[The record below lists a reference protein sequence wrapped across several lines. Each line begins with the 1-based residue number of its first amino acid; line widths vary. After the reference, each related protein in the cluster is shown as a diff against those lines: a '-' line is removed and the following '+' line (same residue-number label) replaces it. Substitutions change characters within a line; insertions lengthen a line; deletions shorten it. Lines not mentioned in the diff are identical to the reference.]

1 MKFFKIT
8 VFSFFALAACG
19 SLRAQDLQGVVR
31 DAENQPLVG
40 ASVYWAGTTIG
51 ASTDAQGAF
60 LLHRVKGYDKLVA
73 SYLGFV
79 NDTLDVKNG
88 VDKVAFALRSEGVAL
103 EGVVVEGNLSG
114 NFVKRDGIV
123 KGEMISFA
131 GLCKMACC
139 NLAESFENSA
149 SVTVGYSDAISGA
162 RQIKML
168 GLAGTYTQILDENR
182 PIMRGLSAPYGL
194 SYTPGMW
201 LNSIQVSKGVASVTA
216 GHEAI
221 TGQINLEHR
230 KPTDDER
237 LFVNLYLDDELRPEA
252 NVSTAF
258 PVTKDKKLSSV
269 ILLHGSMDTDARK
282 MDHNH
287 DGFRDLP
294 KSDQINVANKWLYA
308 ADNGTQVRWGWK
320 FVQEN
325 RLGGMLDYKNTR
337 TMREAMEKDWDWR
350 AGDKKM
356 PLYGSHIR
364 NRNANGYF
372 KVGMPVGPAVYDPDE
387 QDEMRSN
394 LAFVADFDHFSE
406 DAYFGLNDYTGNQ
419 NSLALNLM
427 YNHYFTYRSS
437 LIVGVQGHLD
447 YYREKLLNP
456 TPWIAANSVR
466 NYDFDR
472 NEREAG
478 AYAEYT
484 YAIKD
489 KFSIVAGLRGDYNH
503 YYDRFFLTPRGHL
516 KWNIT
521 PSTTLRASGGLGY
534 RSTNV
539 ITDNIGVLANHY
551 YDRFFLTPRGHLKW
565 NITPSTTLRASG
577 GLGYR
582 STNVITDN
590 IGVLATGRAIT
601 FLDNESGKFDFRK
614 FDRMEKALTVGGSL
628 TQTFGLVNPG
638 DATLSFDY
646 FRTQFYNSV
655 VADQE
660 MFDRM
665 EKALTVGGSL
675 TQTFGLVNPGDAT
688 LSFDYFRTQFYNSV
702 VADQEMYADRIV
714 FYDTDGRSYT
724 DTYQIDFS
732 WSPVERLD
740 IFATFR
746 YTDSEMTIRRADGG
760 TARVERPLVSQY
772 KTLLNIQY
780 ATKFRR
786 WVFDATAQ
794 LNGPA
799 RIPTQTGD
807 LDDSYYSPRYPM
819 FFAQVSRKVGK
830 FDIYAGCENIADYRQ
845 KDPILNAQDPY
856 DYKFNSMNVWG
867 PLMGRKFYVGLRFNL
882 Y

>member
-1 MKFFKIT
+1 MKRF
-8 VFSFFALAACG
+8 VYFALSAFFIAAG
-19 SLRAQDLQGVVR
+19 GTLRAQDIRGAVR
-31 DAENQPLVG
+31 DADDRPLAG
-40 ASVYWAGTTIG
+40 ASVYWAGTTVG
-51 ASTDAQGAF
+51 ASTDAEGAF
-60 LLHRVKGYDKLVA
+60 LLHRVKGYDRLVA
-73 SYLGFV
+73 SYLGYV
-79 NDTLDVKNG
+79 NDTLRIDEAVQRA
-88 VDKVAFALRSEGVAL
+88 DFALRAEGVEL

-230 KPTDDER
+230 KPTDSER

-258 PVTKDKKLSSV
+258 PVSRDKKLSSV
-269 ILLHGSMDTDARK
+269 ILLHGSGDTDVRK

-294 KSDQINVANKWLYA
+294 RSAQFNVANKWLYA

-320 FVQEN
+320 FVQES
-325 RLGGMLDYKNTR
+325 RLGGMLDYRNTDA
-337 TMREAMEKDWDWR
+337 MREAMFRDWDWQAEGTR
-350 AGDKKM
+350 M

-372 KVGMPVGPAVYDPDE
+372 KVGMPVGPSVYDEAE

-394 LAFVADFDHFSE
+394 LAFVADFDHFDE
-406 DAYFGLNDYTGNQ
+406 EAYFGLNDYSGNQ

-437 LIVGVQGHLD
+437 LNVGVQAHLD
-447 YYREKLLNP
+447 YYRETLGND
-456 TPWIAANSVR
+456 TPWLGSDRA
-466 NYDFDR
+466 YDFGRD
-472 NEREAG
+472 EEEVG

-484 YAIKD
+484 YAVRD
-489 KFSIVAGLRGDYNH
+489 KFSVVAGLRGDYNAF
-503 YYDRFFLTPRGHL
+503 YDRFFLTPRGHV
-516 KWNIT
+516 KWNVT
-521 PSTTLRASGGLGY
+521 PSTTLRASAGLGY

-539 ITDNIGVLANHY
+539 ITDNIGM
-551 YDRFFLTPRGHLKW
+551 
-565 NITPSTTLRASG
+565 
-577 GLGYR
+577 
-582 STNVITDN
+582 
-590 IGVLATGRAIT
+590 LATGRELVIPALGD
-601 FLDNESGKFDFRK
+601 LDRL
-614 FDRMEKALTVGGSL
+614 EKALTLGGSL

-646 FRTQFYNSV
+646 FRTQFCNSGV
-655 VADQE
+655 VDQE
-660 MFDRM
+660 YD
-665 EKALTVGGSL
+665 A
-675 TQTFGLVNPGDAT
+675 QTIRV
-688 LSFDYFRTQFYNSV
+688 
-702 VADQEMYADRIV
+702 
-714 FYDTDGRSYT
+714 YDSDGRSFT

-732 WSPVERLD
+732 WTPVERLD

-746 YTDSEMTIRRADGG
+746 YTDSRMTIDRPDGT
-760 TARVERPLVSQY
+760 TARVERPLVSEY

-786 WVFDATAQ
+786 WVVDATAQ

-807 LDDSYYSPRYPM
+807 LADSRYSPRYPM
-819 FFAQVSRKVGK
+819 FYAQVSRKVGK
-830 FDIYAGCENIADYRQ
+830 FDIYVGCENIADYRQ
-845 KDPILNAQDPY
+845 EDPILNAANPY

-867 PLMGRKFYVGLRFNL
+867 PLMGRKFYAGLRFNL

>member
-1 MKFFKIT
+1 MKRF
-8 VFSFFALAACG
+8 VYFALSAFFIAAG
-19 SLRAQDLQGVVR
+19 GTLRAQDIRGAVR
-31 DAENQPLVG
+31 DADDRPLAG
-40 ASVYWAGTTIG
+40 ASVYWAGTTVG
-51 ASTDAQGAF
+51 ASTDAEGAF
-60 LLHRVKGYDKLVA
+60 LLHRVKGYDRLVA
-73 SYLGFV
+73 SYLGYV
-79 NDTLDVKNG
+79 NDTLRIDEAVQRA
-88 VDKVAFALRSEGVAL
+88 DFALRAEGVEL

-201 LNSIQVSKGVASVTA
+201 LNSIQVSKGVASVTV

-230 KPTDDER
+230 KPTDSER

-258 PVTKDKKLSSV
+258 PVSRDKKLSSV
-269 ILLHGSMDTDARK
+269 ILLHGSGDTDVRK

-294 KSDQINVANKWLYA
+294 RSAQFNVANKWLYA

-320 FVQEN
+320 FVQES
-325 RLGGMLDYKNTR
+325 RLGGMLDYRNTDA
-337 TMREAMEKDWDWR
+337 MREAMFRDWDWQTEGTR
-350 AGDKKM
+350 M

-372 KVGMPVGPAVYDPDE
+372 KVGMPVGPSVYDEAE

-394 LAFVADFDHFSE
+394 LAFVADFDHFDE
-406 DAYFGLNDYTGNQ
+406 EAYFGLNDYSGNQ

-437 LIVGVQGHLD
+437 LNVGVQAHLD
-447 YYREKLLNP
+447 YYRETLGND
-456 TPWIAANSVR
+456 TPWLGSDRA
-466 NYDFDR
+466 YDFGRD
-472 NEREAG
+472 EEEVG

-484 YAIKD
+484 YAVRD
-489 KFSIVAGLRGDYNH
+489 KFSVVAGLRGDYNAF
-503 YYDRFFLTPRGHL
+503 YDRFFLTPRGHV
-516 KWNIT
+516 KWNVT
-521 PSTTLRASGGLGY
+521 PSTTLRASAGLGY

-539 ITDNIGVLANHY
+539 ITDNIGM
-551 YDRFFLTPRGHLKW
+551 
-565 NITPSTTLRASG
+565 
-577 GLGYR
+577 
-582 STNVITDN
+582 
-590 IGVLATGRAIT
+590 LATGRELVIPALGD
-601 FLDNESGKFDFRK
+601 LDRL
-614 FDRMEKALTVGGSL
+614 EKALTLGGSL

-646 FRTQFYNSV
+646 FRTQFCNSV
-655 VADQE
+655 VVDQE
-660 MFDRM
+660 YD
-665 EKALTVGGSL
+665 A
-675 TQTFGLVNPGDAT
+675 QTIRV
-688 LSFDYFRTQFYNSV
+688 
-702 VADQEMYADRIV
+702 
-714 FYDTDGRSYT
+714 YDSDGRSFT

-732 WSPVERLD
+732 WTPVERLD

-746 YTDSEMTIRRADGG
+746 YTDSRMTIDRPDGT
-760 TARVERPLVSQY
+760 TARVERPLVSEY

-807 LDDSYYSPRYPM
+807 LADSRYSPRYPM
-819 FFAQVSRKVGK
+819 FYAQVSRKVGK
-830 FDIYAGCENIADYRQ
+830 FDIYVGCENIADYRQ
-845 KDPILNAQDPY
+845 EDPILNAANPY

-867 PLMGRKFYVGLRFNL
+867 PLMGRKFYAGLRFNL

>member
-1 MKFFKIT
+1 MKSLKT
-8 VFSFFALAACG
+8 VLLFSALVGCG
-19 SLRAQDLQGVVR
+19 TLRAQDVRGVVR
-31 DAENQPLVG
+31 DADNQPLIG

-51 ASTDAQGAF
+51 ASTDAEGAF
-60 LLHRVKGYDKLVA
+60 LLHRVKGYDRLVA
-73 SYLGFV
+73 SYLGYV
-79 NDTLDVKNG
+79 NDTIRVESG
-88 VDKVAFALRSEGVAL
+88 VDQARFALRSEGVAL
-103 EGVVVEGNLSG
+103 EDVVVEGNLSG

-221 TGQINLEHR
+221 TGQINLEYR
-230 KPTDDER
+230 KPTDEER
-237 LFVNLYLDDELRPEA
+237 FFLNLYLDDELRPEI
-252 NVSTAF
+252 NMSSAF
-258 PVTKDKKLSSV
+258 PVSRDKKLSSV
-269 ILLHGSMDTDARK
+269 ILLHGSMDTNVRR
-282 MDHNH
+282 MDHND

-294 KSDQINVANKWLYA
+294 ISNQINVANKWLYA

-325 RLGGMLDYKNTR
+325 RLGGMLDYKNTSA
-337 TMREAMEKDWDWR
+337 MREAMLRDWDWSVTDT
-350 AGDKKM
+350 GM

-372 KVGMPVGPAVYDPDE
+372 KIGMPVGTSVYDADE

-406 DAYFGLNDYTGNQ
+406 DAYFGLNDYNGNQ
-419 NSLALNLM
+419 NSLSLNLM

-437 LIVGVQGHLD
+437 LIVGAQAHLD
-447 YYREKLLNP
+447 YFREGLLNR
-456 TPWIAANSVR
+456 TPWIDNLPSAD
-466 NYDFDR
+466 YGLDR
-472 NEREAG
+472 NEQEVG

-484 YAIKD
+484 YSIKE
-489 KFSIVAGLRGDYNH
+489 KFSVVAGLRGDYNRF
-503 YYDRFFLTPRGHL
+503 YDRFFLTPRGHV

-521 PSTTLRASGGLGY
+521 PSTTFRASAGLGY
-534 RSTNV
+534 RSTN
-539 ITDNIGVLANHY
+539 L
-551 YDRFFLTPRGHLKW
+551 L
-565 NITPSTTLRASG
+565 
-577 GLGYR
+577 
-582 STNVITDN
+582 TDN
-590 IGVLATGRAIT
+590 IGVLATGRAIQPVT
-601 FLDNESGKFDFRK
+601 FQNGVPTLVGFNDI
-614 FDRMEKALTVGGSL
+614 DRMEKALTVGGSL
-628 TQTFGLVNPG
+628 TQTFGLVNPD

-646 FRTQFYNSV
+646 FRSQFYHSV
-655 VADQE
+655 IADQE
-660 MFDRM
+660 MF
-665 EKALTVGGSL
+665 
-675 TQTFGLVNPGDAT
+675 
-688 LSFDYFRTQFYNSV
+688 
-702 VADQEMYADRIV
+702 ADRIV
-714 FYDTDGRSYT
+714 FYGTDGRSFT
-724 DTYQIDFS
+724 DTYQVDFS
-732 WSPVERLD
+732 WTPVERLD

-746 YTDSEMTIRRADGG
+746 YTDSKMTIRRADGSS
-760 TARVERPLVSQY
+760 TQVERPLVSKY

-799 RIPTQTGD
+799 RIPTQTGN

-819 FFAQVSRKVGK
+819 FYAQVSRKVGK
-830 FDIYAGCENIADYRQ
+830 FDIYFGCENIADYIQ
-845 KDPILNAQDPY
+845 KDPIMNAENPY
-856 DYKFNSMNVWG
+856 DYRFNSMNVWG
-867 PLMGRKFYVGLRFNL
+867 PLMGRKFYIGLRLNI

>member
-1 MKFFKIT
+1 MKRTLFL
-8 VFSFFALAACG
+8 VSAFALLAA
-19 SLRAQDLQGVVR
+19 SAEAQDLRGVVR
-31 DAENQPLVG
+31 DAEGQPLVG

-51 ASTDAQGAF
+51 ASTDAEGAF
-60 LLHRVKGYDKLVA
+60 LLHRVKNYDRLVA
-73 SYLGFV
+73 SYLGYV
-79 NDTLDVKNG
+79 NDTLRVESG
-88 VDKVAFALRSEGVAL
+88 TERVEMALSAEGVAL
-103 EGVVVEGNLSG
+103 EDVVVEGNLSG
-114 NFVKRDGIV
+114 NFVKREGIL
-123 KGEMISFA
+123 KNEMISFA

-230 KPTDDER
+230 KPTDEER

-252 NVSTAF
+252 NISTAF
-258 PVTKDKKLSSV
+258 PVTRDKKLSSI

-325 RLGGMLDYKNTR
+325 RLGGMLGYRNTEA
-337 TMREAMEKDWDWR
+337 MREAMVADWDWEQR
-350 AGDKKM
+350 GERM

-364 NRNANGYF
+364 NRNANGYV
-372 KVGMPVGPAVYDPDE
+372 KIGMPVGPAVYDADE

-394 LAFVADFDHFSE
+394 LAFVADFDHFDE
-406 DAYFGLNDYTGNQ
+406 TAYFGLNGYDGNQ
-419 NSLALNLM
+419 NSLSLNLM

-437 LIVGVQGHLD
+437 LNVGVQAHLD
-447 YYREKLLNP
+447 SYREGLDNR
-456 TPWIAANSVR
+456 TPWIDNSR
-466 NYDFDR
+466 QLYAFDR
-472 NEREAG
+472 DEQEVG
-478 AYAEYT
+478 LYAEYT
-484 YAIKD
+484 YAVKE
-489 KFSIVAGLRGDYNH
+489 KLSIVAGLRGDYNAF
-503 YYDRFFLTPRGHL
+503 YDRYFLTPRGHL

-521 PSTTLRASGGLGY
+521 PTTTLRASAGLGY
-534 RSTNV
+534 RSTDI
-539 ITDNIGVLANHY
+539 ITDNIGM
-551 YDRFFLTPRGHLKW
+551 
-565 NITPSTTLRASG
+565 
-577 GLGYR
+577 
-582 STNVITDN
+582 
-590 IGVLATGRAIT
+590 LATGRQIR
-601 FLDNESGKFDFRK
+601 LVEFRNGVPAYDGRFAD
-614 FDRMEKALTVGGSL
+614 FDRLEKALTLGGSL
-628 TQTFGLVNPG
+628 TQTFTLVQAD

-646 FRTQFYNSV
+646 FRTQFYHSV

-660 MFDRM
+660 YDP
-665 EKALTVGGSL
+665 
-675 TQTFGLVNPGDAT
+675 TQILLYT
-688 LSFDYFRTQFYNSV
+688 S
-702 VADQEMYADRIV
+702 
-714 FYDTDGRSYT
+714 DGRSYT
-724 DTYQIDFS
+724 DTYQVDFS

-746 YTDSEMTIRRADGG
+746 YTDSEMTIRRPDGR

-807 LDDSYYSPRYPM
+807 LADDSYSPRYPM
-819 FFAQVSRKVGK
+819 FYVQVSRKVGK
-830 FDIYAGCENIADYRQ
+830 FDIYVGCENIADYRQ
-845 KDPILNAQDPY
+845 KDPILNASNPY
-856 DYKFNSMNVWG
+856 SAQFNSMNVWG
-867 PLMGRKFYVGLRFNL
+867 PLMGRKFYAGLRFNL

>member
-1 MKFFKIT
+1 MKINKIL
-8 VFSFFALAACG
+8 VLSVSALAVCG
-19 SLRAQDLQGVVR
+19 TLSAQDLRGVVR
-31 DAENQPLVG
+31 DADNQPLVG
-40 ASVYWAGTTIG
+40 ASVYWEGTTIG
-51 ASTDAQGAF
+51 ASTDAEGAF
-60 LLHRVKGYDKLVA
+60 LLHRVKGYDNLVA

-79 NDTLDVKNG
+79 NDTLHVANG
-88 VDKVAFALRSEGVAL
+88 AERIEFALRADGVEL
-103 EGVVVEGNLSG
+103 EDVVVEGSLSG

-123 KGEMISFA
+123 KNEMISFA

-252 NVSTAF
+252 NISTAF
-258 PVTKDKKLSSV
+258 PVSKNKKLSSV
-269 ILLHGSMDTDARK
+269 ILLHGSMDTDVRK
-282 MDHNH
+282 MDHND

-294 KSDQINVANKWLYA
+294 LADQLNIANKWLYA
-308 ADNGTQVRWGWK
+308 ADNGTQIRWGWK

-325 RLGGMLDYKNTR
+325 RLGGMLDYKNSMR
-337 TMREAMEKDWDWR
+337 DQMREKWDQP
-350 AGDKKM
+350 GT
-356 PLYGSHIR
+356 LYGSKIR
-364 NRNANGYF
+364 NRGANGYF
-372 KVGMPVGPAVYDPDE
+372 KIGMPVGPSVYDPDE
-387 QDEMRSN
+387 KDEMRSN
-394 LAFVADFDHFSE
+394 LAFVADFDHFNE
-406 DAYFGLNDYTGNQ
+406 NAYFGLNDYKGNE
-419 NSLALNLM
+419 NALAMNLM

-437 LIVGVQGHLD
+437 LIVGAQAQLQ
-447 YYREKLLNP
+447 YYRESLANN
-456 TPWIAANSVR
+456 TPWIEAAKSR
-466 NYDFDR
+466 FYDFDR
-472 NEREAG
+472 SEQEVG

-484 YAIKD
+484 YAVKD
-489 KFSIVAGLRGDYNH
+489 KFSIVAGIRGDYNAF
-503 YYDRFFLTPRGHL
+503 YDKFFVTPRGHIR
-516 KWNIT
+516 WNIT
-521 PSTTLRASGGLGY
+521 PSTTLRGSAGLGY

-539 ITDNIGVLANHY
+539 ITDNIG
-551 YDRFFLTPRGHLKW
+551 
-565 NITPSTTLRASG
+565 I
-577 GLGYR
+577 
-582 STNVITDN
+582 
-590 IGVLATGRAIT
+590 LATGREIVIP
-601 FLDNESGKFDFRK
+601 DFDGFNRL
-614 FDRMEKALTVGGSL
+614 EKALTVGGSL
-628 TQTFGLVNPG
+628 TQTFGLVSAD

-655 VADQE
+655 I
-660 MFDRM
+660 
-665 EKALTVGGSL
+665 
-675 TQTFGLVNPGDAT
+675 
-688 LSFDYFRTQFYNSV
+688 
-702 VADQEMYADRIV
+702 ADQEMYADKIML
-714 FYDTDGRSYT
+714 YNSDKRSYT

-732 WSPVERLD
+732 WTPVERLD

-746 YTDSEMTIRRADGG
+746 YTNSEMTIDRPDGT
-760 TARVERPLVSQY
+760 TARVERPLVSKY

-799 RIPTQTGD
+799 RIPTQTGN
-807 LDDSYYSPRYPM
+807 LADDKYSPRYPM
-819 FFAQVSRKVGK
+819 FFAQVSRKIGK
-830 FDIYAGCENIADYRQ
+830 FDIYVGCENIADYRQ
-845 KDPILNAQDPY
+845 HDPILNADNPFSTG
-856 DYKFNSMNVWG
+856 FNSMNVWG
-867 PLMGRKFYVGLRFNL
+867 PLMGRKFYAGLRFNL

>member
-1 MKFFKIT
+1 MKRF
-8 VFSFFALAACG
+8 VHFALSAFFIAAG
-19 SLRAQDLQGVVR
+19 GTLRAQDIRGAVR
-31 DAENQPLVG
+31 DADDRPLAG
-40 ASVYWAGTTIG
+40 ASVYWAGTTVG
-51 ASTDAQGAF
+51 ASTDAEGAF
-60 LLHRVKGYDKLVA
+60 LLHRVKGYDRLVA
-73 SYLGFV
+73 SYLGYV
-79 NDTLDVKNG
+79 NDTLRIDEAVQRA
-88 VDKVAFALRSEGVAL
+88 DFALRAEGVEL

-230 KPTDDER
+230 KPTDSER

-258 PVTKDKKLSSV
+258 PVSRDKKLSSV
-269 ILLHGSMDTDARK
+269 ILLHGSGDTDVRK

-294 KSDQINVANKWLYA
+294 RSAQFNVANKWLYA

-320 FVQEN
+320 FVQES
-325 RLGGMLDYKNTR
+325 RLGGMLDYRNTDA
-337 TMREAMEKDWDWR
+337 MREAMFRDWDWQTEGTR
-350 AGDKKM
+350 M

-372 KVGMPVGPAVYDPDE
+372 KVGMPVGPSVYDEAE

-394 LAFVADFDHFSE
+394 LAFVADFDHFDE
-406 DAYFGLNDYTGNQ
+406 EAYFGLNDYSGNQ

-437 LIVGVQGHLD
+437 LNVGVQAHLD
-447 YYREKLLNP
+447 YYRETLGND
-456 TPWIAANSVR
+456 TPWLGSDRA
-466 NYDFDR
+466 YDFGRD
-472 NEREAG
+472 EEEVG

-484 YAIKD
+484 YAVRD
-489 KFSIVAGLRGDYNH
+489 KFSVVAGLRGDYNAF
-503 YYDRFFLTPRGHL
+503 YDRFFLTPRGHV
-516 KWNIT
+516 KWNVT
-521 PSTTLRASGGLGY
+521 PSTTLRASAGLGY

-539 ITDNIGVLANHY
+539 ITDNIGM
-551 YDRFFLTPRGHLKW
+551 
-565 NITPSTTLRASG
+565 
-577 GLGYR
+577 
-582 STNVITDN
+582 
-590 IGVLATGRAIT
+590 LATGRELVIPALGD
-601 FLDNESGKFDFRK
+601 LDRL
-614 FDRMEKALTVGGSL
+614 EKALTLGGSL

-646 FRTQFYNSV
+646 FRTQFCNSV
-655 VADQE
+655 VVDQE
-660 MFDRM
+660 YD
-665 EKALTVGGSL
+665 A
-675 TQTFGLVNPGDAT
+675 QTIRV
-688 LSFDYFRTQFYNSV
+688 
-702 VADQEMYADRIV
+702 
-714 FYDTDGRSYT
+714 YDSDGRSFT

-732 WSPVERLD
+732 WTPVERLD

-746 YTDSEMTIRRADGG
+746 YTDSRMTIDRPDG
-760 TARVERPLVSQY
+760 TTVRVERPLVSEY

-807 LDDSYYSPRYPM
+807 LADSRYSPRYPM
-819 FFAQVSRKVGK
+819 FYAQVSRKVGK
-830 FDIYAGCENIADYRQ
+830 FDIYVGCENIADYRQ
-845 KDPILNAQDPY
+845 EDPILNAANPY

-867 PLMGRKFYVGLRFNL
+867 PLMGRKFYAGLRFNL

>member
-1 MKFFKIT
+1 MKRF
-8 VFSFFALAACG
+8 VYFALSAFFIAAG
-19 SLRAQDLQGVVR
+19 GTLRAQDIRGAVR
-31 DAENQPLVG
+31 DADDRPLAG
-40 ASVYWAGTTIG
+40 ASVYWAGTTVG
-51 ASTDAQGAF
+51 ASTDAEGAF
-60 LLHRVKGYDKLVA
+60 LLHRVKGYDRLVA
-73 SYLGFV
+73 SYLGYV
-79 NDTLDVKNG
+79 NDTLRIDEAVQRA
-88 VDKVAFALRSEGVAL
+88 DFALRAEGVEL

-230 KPTDDER
+230 KPTDSER

-258 PVTKDKKLSSV
+258 PVSRDKKLSSV
-269 ILLHGSMDTDARK
+269 VLLHGSGDTDVRK

-294 KSDQINVANKWLYA
+294 RSAQFNVANKWLYA

-320 FVQEN
+320 FVQES
-325 RLGGMLDYKNTR
+325 RLGGMLDYRNTDA
-337 TMREAMEKDWDWR
+337 MREAMFRDWDWQTEGTR
-350 AGDKKM
+350 M

-372 KVGMPVGPAVYDPDE
+372 KVGMPVGPSVYDEAE

-394 LAFVADFDHFSE
+394 LAFVADFDHFDE
-406 DAYFGLNDYTGNQ
+406 EAYFGLNDYSGNQ

-437 LIVGVQGHLD
+437 LNVGVQAHLD
-447 YYREKLLNP
+447 YYRETLGND
-456 TPWIAANSVR
+456 TPWLGSDRA
-466 NYDFDR
+466 YDFGRD
-472 NEREAG
+472 EEEVG

-484 YAIKD
+484 YAVRD
-489 KFSIVAGLRGDYNH
+489 KFSVVAGLRGDYNH
-503 YYDRFFLTPRGHL
+503 YYDRFFLTPRGHV
-516 KWNIT
+516 KWNVT
-521 PSTTLRASGGLGY
+521 PSTTLRASAGLGY

-539 ITDNIGVLANHY
+539 ITDNIGM
-551 YDRFFLTPRGHLKW
+551 
-565 NITPSTTLRASG
+565 
-577 GLGYR
+577 
-582 STNVITDN
+582 
-590 IGVLATGRAIT
+590 LATGRELVIPALGD
-601 FLDNESGKFDFRK
+601 LDRL
-614 FDRMEKALTVGGSL
+614 EKALTLGGSL

-646 FRTQFYNSV
+646 FRTQFCNSV
-655 VADQE
+655 VVDQE
-660 MFDRM
+660 YD
-665 EKALTVGGSL
+665 A
-675 TQTFGLVNPGDAT
+675 QTIRV
-688 LSFDYFRTQFYNSV
+688 
-702 VADQEMYADRIV
+702 
-714 FYDTDGRSYT
+714 YDSDGRSFT

-732 WSPVERLD
+732 WTPVERLD

-746 YTDSEMTIRRADGG
+746 YTDSRMTIDRPDGT
-760 TARVERPLVSQY
+760 TARVERPLVSEY

-807 LDDSYYSPRYPM
+807 LADSRYSPRYPM
-819 FFAQVSRKVGK
+819 FYAQVSRKVGK
-830 FDIYAGCENIADYRQ
+830 FDIYVGCENIADYRQ
-845 KDPILNAQDPY
+845 EDPILNAANPY

-867 PLMGRKFYVGLRFNL
+867 PLMGRKFYAGLRFNL

>member
-1 MKFFKIT
+1 MKRF
-8 VFSFFALAACG
+8 VYFALSAFFIAAG
-19 SLRAQDLQGVVR
+19 GTLRAQDIRGAVR
-31 DAENQPLVG
+31 DADDRPLAG
-40 ASVYWAGTTIG
+40 ASVYWAGTTVG
-51 ASTDAQGAF
+51 ASTDAEGAF
-60 LLHRVKGYDKLVA
+60 LLHRVKGYDRLVA
-73 SYLGFV
+73 SYLGYV
-79 NDTLDVKNG
+79 NDTLRIDEAVQRA
-88 VDKVAFALRSEGVAL
+88 DFALRAEGVEL

-230 KPTDDER
+230 KPTDSER

-258 PVTKDKKLSSV
+258 PVSRDKKLSSV
-269 ILLHGSMDTDARK
+269 ILLHGSGDTDVRK

-294 KSDQINVANKWLYA
+294 RSAQFNVANKWLYA

-320 FVQEN
+320 FVQES
-325 RLGGMLDYKNTR
+325 RLGGMLDYRNTDA
-337 TMREAMEKDWDWR
+337 MREAMFRDWDWQAEGTR
-350 AGDKKM
+350 M

-372 KVGMPVGPAVYDPDE
+372 KVGMPVGPSVYDEAE

-394 LAFVADFDHFSE
+394 LAFVADFDHFDE
-406 DAYFGLNDYTGNQ
+406 EAYFGLNDYSGNQ

-437 LIVGVQGHLD
+437 LNVGVQAHLD
-447 YYREKLLNP
+447 YYRETLGND
-456 TPWIAANSVR
+456 TPWLGSDRA
-466 NYDFDR
+466 YDFGRD
-472 NEREAG
+472 EEEVG

-484 YAIKD
+484 YAVRD
-489 KFSIVAGLRGDYNH
+489 KFSVVAGLRGDYNAF
-503 YYDRFFLTPRGHL
+503 YDRFFLTPRGHV
-516 KWNIT
+516 KWNVT
-521 PSTTLRASGGLGY
+521 PSTTLRASAGLGY

-539 ITDNIGVLANHY
+539 ITDNNGM
-551 YDRFFLTPRGHLKW
+551 
-565 NITPSTTLRASG
+565 
-577 GLGYR
+577 
-582 STNVITDN
+582 
-590 IGVLATGRAIT
+590 LATGRELVIPALGD
-601 FLDNESGKFDFRK
+601 LDRL
-614 FDRMEKALTVGGSL
+614 EKALTLGGSL

-646 FRTQFYNSV
+646 FRTQFCNSV
-655 VADQE
+655 VVDQE
-660 MFDRM
+660 YD
-665 EKALTVGGSL
+665 A
-675 TQTFGLVNPGDAT
+675 QTIRV
-688 LSFDYFRTQFYNSV
+688 
-702 VADQEMYADRIV
+702 
-714 FYDTDGRSYT
+714 YDSDGRSFT

-732 WSPVERLD
+732 WTPVERLD

-746 YTDSEMTIRRADGG
+746 YTDSRMTIDRPDGT
-760 TARVERPLVSQY
+760 TARVERPLVSEY

-807 LDDSYYSPRYPM
+807 LADSRYSPRYPM
-819 FFAQVSRKVGK
+819 FYAQVSRKVGK
-830 FDIYAGCENIADYRQ
+830 FDIYVGCENIADYRQ
-845 KDPILNAQDPY
+845 EDPILNAANPY

-867 PLMGRKFYVGLRFNL
+867 PLMGRKFYAGLRFNL

>member
-1 MKFFKIT
+1 MKINKIL
-8 VFSFFALAACG
+8 VLSVSALAVCG
-19 SLRAQDLQGVVR
+19 TLSAQDLRGVVR
-31 DAENQPLVG
+31 DADNQPLVG
-40 ASVYWAGTTIG
+40 ASVYWEGTTIG
-51 ASTDAQGAF
+51 ASTDAEGAF
-60 LLHRVKGYDKLVA
+60 LLHRVKGYDNLVA

-79 NDTLDVKNG
+79 NDTLHVANG
-88 VDKVAFALRSEGVAL
+88 AERIEFALRADGVEL
-103 EGVVVEGNLSG
+103 EDVVVEGNLSG

-123 KGEMISFA
+123 KNEMISFA

-252 NVSTAF
+252 NISTAF
-258 PVTKDKKLSSV
+258 PVSKNKKLSSV
-269 ILLHGSMDTDARK
+269 ILLHGSMDTDVRK
-282 MDHNH
+282 MDHND

-294 KSDQINVANKWLYA
+294 LADQLNIANKWLYA
-308 ADNGTQVRWGWK
+308 ADNGTQIRWGWK

-325 RLGGMLDYKNTR
+325 RLGGMLDYKNSMR
-337 TMREAMEKDWDWR
+337 DQMREKWDQP
-350 AGDKKM
+350 GT
-356 PLYGSHIR
+356 LYGSKIR
-364 NRNANGYF
+364 NRGANGYF
-372 KVGMPVGPAVYDPDE
+372 KIGTPVGPSVYDPDE
-387 QDEMRSN
+387 KDEMRSN
-394 LAFVADFDHFSE
+394 LAFVADFDHFNE
-406 DAYFGLNDYTGNQ
+406 NAYFGLNDYKGNE
-419 NSLALNLM
+419 NALAMNLM

-437 LIVGVQGHLD
+437 LIVGAQAQLQ
-447 YYREKLLNP
+447 YYSESLANN
-456 TPWIAANSVR
+456 TPWIEAAKSR
-466 NYDFDR
+466 FYDFDR
-472 NEREAG
+472 SEQEVG

-484 YAIKD
+484 YAVKD
-489 KFSIVAGLRGDYNH
+489 KFSIVAGIRGDYNAF
-503 YYDRFFLTPRGHL
+503 YDKFFVTPRGHIR
-516 KWNIT
+516 WNIT
-521 PSTTLRASGGLGY
+521 PSTTLRGSAGLGY

-539 ITDNIGVLANHY
+539 ITDNIG
-551 YDRFFLTPRGHLKW
+551 
-565 NITPSTTLRASG
+565 I
-577 GLGYR
+577 
-582 STNVITDN
+582 
-590 IGVLATGRAIT
+590 LATGREIVIP
-601 FLDNESGKFDFRK
+601 DFDGFNRL
-614 FDRMEKALTVGGSL
+614 EKALTVGGSL
-628 TQTFGLVNPG
+628 TQTFGLVSAD

-655 VADQE
+655 I
-660 MFDRM
+660 
-665 EKALTVGGSL
+665 
-675 TQTFGLVNPGDAT
+675 
-688 LSFDYFRTQFYNSV
+688 
-702 VADQEMYADRIV
+702 ADQEMYADKIML
-714 FYDTDGRSYT
+714 YNSDKRSYT

-732 WSPVERLD
+732 WTPVERLD

-746 YTDSEMTIRRADGG
+746 YTNSEMTIDRPDGT
-760 TARVERPLVSQY
+760 TARVERPLVSKY

-799 RIPTQTGD
+799 RIPTQTGN
-807 LDDSYYSPRYPM
+807 LADDKYSPRYPM
-819 FFAQVSRKVGK
+819 FFAQVSRKIGK
-830 FDIYAGCENIADYRQ
+830 FDIYVGCENIAAYRQ
-845 KDPILNAQDPY
+845 HDPILNADNPFSTG
-856 DYKFNSMNVWG
+856 FNSMNVWG
-867 PLMGRKFYVGLRFNL
+867 PLMGRKFYAGLRFNL

>member
-1 MKFFKIT
+1 MKRF
-8 VFSFFALAACG
+8 VYFALSAFFIAAG
-19 SLRAQDLQGVVR
+19 GTLRAQDIRGAVR
-31 DAENQPLVG
+31 DADDRPLAG
-40 ASVYWAGTTIG
+40 ASVYWAGTTVG
-51 ASTDAQGAF
+51 ASTDAEGAF
-60 LLHRVKGYDKLVA
+60 LLHRVKGYDRLVA
-73 SYLGFV
+73 SYLGYV
-79 NDTLDVKNG
+79 NDTLRIDEAVQRA
-88 VDKVAFALRSEGVAL
+88 DFALRAEGVEL

-230 KPTDDER
+230 KPTDSER

-258 PVTKDKKLSSV
+258 PVSRDKKLSSV
-269 ILLHGSMDTDARK
+269 VLLHGSGDTDVRK

-294 KSDQINVANKWLYA
+294 RSAQFNVANKWLYA

-320 FVQEN
+320 FVQES
-325 RLGGMLDYKNTR
+325 RLGGMLDYRNTDA
-337 TMREAMEKDWDWR
+337 MREAMFRDWDWQAEGTR
-350 AGDKKM
+350 M

-372 KVGMPVGPAVYDPDE
+372 KVGMPVGPSVYDEAE

-394 LAFVADFDHFSE
+394 LAFVADFDHFDE
-406 DAYFGLNDYTGNQ
+406 EAYFGLNDYSGNQ

-437 LIVGVQGHLD
+437 LNVGVQAHLD
-447 YYREKLLNP
+447 YYRETLGND
-456 TPWIAANSVR
+456 TPWLGSDRA
-466 NYDFDR
+466 YDFGRD
-472 NEREAG
+472 EEEVG

-484 YAIKD
+484 YAVRD
-489 KFSIVAGLRGDYNH
+489 KFSVVAGLRGDYNAF
-503 YYDRFFLTPRGHL
+503 YDRFFLTPRGHV
-516 KWNIT
+516 KWNVT
-521 PSTTLRASGGLGY
+521 PSTTLRASAGLGY

-539 ITDNIGVLANHY
+539 ITDNIGM
-551 YDRFFLTPRGHLKW
+551 
-565 NITPSTTLRASG
+565 
-577 GLGYR
+577 
-582 STNVITDN
+582 
-590 IGVLATGRAIT
+590 LATGRELVIPALGD
-601 FLDNESGKFDFRK
+601 LDRL
-614 FDRMEKALTVGGSL
+614 EKALTL
-628 TQTFGLVNPG
+628 
-638 DATLSFDY
+638 
-646 FRTQFYNSV
+646 
-655 VADQE
+655 
-660 MFDRM
+660 
-665 EKALTVGGSL
+665 GGSL

-732 WSPVERLD
+732 WTPVERLD

-746 YTDSEMTIRRADGG
+746 YTDSRMTIDRPDGT
-760 TARVERPLVSQY
+760 TARVERPLVSEY

-807 LDDSYYSPRYPM
+807 LADSRYSPRYPM
-819 FFAQVSRKVGK
+819 FYAQVSRKVGK
-830 FDIYAGCENIADYRQ
+830 FDIYVGCENIADYRQ
-845 KDPILNAQDPY
+845 EDPILNAANPY

-867 PLMGRKFYVGLRFNL
+867 PLMGRKFYAGLRFNL

>member
-19 SLRAQDLQGVVR
+19 SLRAQDLRGVVR

-294 KSDQINVANKWLYA
+294 KSAQINVANKWLYA
-308 ADNGTQVRWGWK
+308 ADNGTQIRWGWK

-325 RLGGMLDYKNTR
+325 RLGGMLDYKNSMR
-337 TMREAMEKDWDWR
+337 DQMREKWDQP
-350 AGDKKM
+350 GT
-356 PLYGSHIR
+356 LYGSKIR
-364 NRNANGYF
+364 NRGANGYF
-372 KVGMPVGPAVYDPDE
+372 KIGMPVGPSVYDPDE
-387 QDEMRSN
+387 KDEMRSN
-394 LAFVADFDHFSE
+394 LAFVADFDHFNE
-406 DAYFGLNDYTGNQ
+406 NAYFGLNDYKGNE
-419 NSLALNLM
+419 NALAMNLM

-437 LIVGVQGHLD
+437 LIVGAQAQLQ
-447 YYREKLLNP
+447 YYRESLANN
-456 TPWIAANSVR
+456 TPWIEAAKSR
-466 NYDFDR
+466 FYDFDR
-472 NEREAG
+472 SEQEVG

-484 YAIKD
+484 YAVKD
-489 KFSIVAGLRGDYNH
+489 KFSIVAGVRGDYNAF
-503 YYDRFFLTPRGHL
+503 YDKFFVTPRGHIR
-516 KWNIT
+516 WNIT
-521 PSTTLRASGGLGY
+521 PSTTLRGSAGLGY

-539 ITDNIGVLANHY
+539 ITDNIG
-551 YDRFFLTPRGHLKW
+551 
-565 NITPSTTLRASG
+565 I
-577 GLGYR
+577 
-582 STNVITDN
+582 
-590 IGVLATGRAIT
+590 LATGRAIV
-601 FLDNESGKFDFRK
+601 FKDSDFSKFNRL
-614 FDRMEKALTVGGSL
+614 EKALTVGGSL
-628 TQTFGLVNPG
+628 TQTFGLVSAD

-655 VADQE
+655 IADQE
-660 MFDRM
+660 YNADQI
-665 EKALTVGGSL
+665 LL
-675 TQTFGLVNPGDAT
+675 
-688 LSFDYFRTQFYNSV
+688 YNS
-702 VADQEMYADRIV
+702 DK
-714 FYDTDGRSYT
+714 RSYT

-732 WSPVERLD
+732 WTPVERLD

-746 YTDSEMTIRRADGG
+746 YTNSEMTIDRPDGT
-760 TARVERPLVSQY
+760 TARVERPLVSKY

-799 RIPTQTGD
+799 RIPTQTGN
-807 LDDSYYSPRYPM
+807 LADDKYSPRYPM
-819 FFAQVSRKVGK
+819 FFAQVSRKIGK
-830 FDIYAGCENIADYRQ
+830 FDIYVGCENIADYRQ
-845 KDPILNAQDPY
+845 HDPILNADNPFSTG
-856 DYKFNSMNVWG
+856 FNSMNVWG
-867 PLMGRKFYVGLRFNL
+867 PLMGRKFYAGLRFNL

>member
-1 MKFFKIT
+1 MKRF
-8 VFSFFALAACG
+8 VYFALSAFFIAAG
-19 SLRAQDLQGVVR
+19 GTLRAQDIRGAVR
-31 DAENQPLVG
+31 DADDRPLAG
-40 ASVYWAGTTIG
+40 ASVYWAGTTVG
-51 ASTDAQGAF
+51 ASTDAEGAF
-60 LLHRVKGYDKLVA
+60 LLHRVKGYDRLVA
-73 SYLGFV
+73 SYLGYV
-79 NDTLDVKNG
+79 NDTLRIDEAVQRA
-88 VDKVAFALRSEGVAL
+88 DFALRAEGVEL

-123 KGEMISFA
+123 KGGMISFA

-230 KPTDDER
+230 KPTDSER

-258 PVTKDKKLSSV
+258 PVSRDKKLSSV
-269 ILLHGSMDTDARK
+269 ILLHGSGDTDVRK

-294 KSDQINVANKWLYA
+294 RSAQFNVANKWLYA

-320 FVQEN
+320 FVQES
-325 RLGGMLDYKNTR
+325 RLGGMLDYRNTDA
-337 TMREAMEKDWDWR
+337 MREAMFRDWDWQTEGTR
-350 AGDKKM
+350 M

-372 KVGMPVGPAVYDPDE
+372 KVGMPVGPSVYDEAE

-394 LAFVADFDHFSE
+394 LAFVADFDHFDE
-406 DAYFGLNDYTGNQ
+406 EAYFGLNDYSGNQ

-437 LIVGVQGHLD
+437 LNVGVQAHLD
-447 YYREKLLNP
+447 YYRETLGND
-456 TPWIAANSVR
+456 TPWLGSDRA
-466 NYDFDR
+466 YDFGRD
-472 NEREAG
+472 EEEVG

-484 YAIKD
+484 YAVRD
-489 KFSIVAGLRGDYNH
+489 KFSVVAGLRGDYNAF
-503 YYDRFFLTPRGHL
+503 YDRFFLTPRGHV
-516 KWNIT
+516 KWNVT
-521 PSTTLRASGGLGY
+521 PSTTLRASAGLGY

-539 ITDNIGVLANHY
+539 ITDNIGM
-551 YDRFFLTPRGHLKW
+551 
-565 NITPSTTLRASG
+565 
-577 GLGYR
+577 
-582 STNVITDN
+582 
-590 IGVLATGRAIT
+590 LATGRELVIPALGD
-601 FLDNESGKFDFRK
+601 LDRL
-614 FDRMEKALTVGGSL
+614 EKALTLGGSL

-646 FRTQFYNSV
+646 FRTQFCNSV
-655 VADQE
+655 VVDQE
-660 MFDRM
+660 YD
-665 EKALTVGGSL
+665 A
-675 TQTFGLVNPGDAT
+675 QTIRV
-688 LSFDYFRTQFYNSV
+688 
-702 VADQEMYADRIV
+702 
-714 FYDTDGRSYT
+714 YDSDGRSFT

-732 WSPVERLD
+732 WTPVERLD

-746 YTDSEMTIRRADGG
+746 YTDSRMTIDRPDGT
-760 TARVERPLVSQY
+760 TARVERPLVSEY

-807 LDDSYYSPRYPM
+807 LADSRYSPRYPM
-819 FFAQVSRKVGK
+819 FYAQVSRKVGK
-830 FDIYAGCENIADYRQ
+830 FDIYVGCENIADYRQ
-845 KDPILNAQDPY
+845 EDPILNAANPY

-867 PLMGRKFYVGLRFNL
+867 PLMGRKFYAGLRFNL